1 MTYTEQDVERIVLE
15 VIRRLGLIDTN
26 PTRQRGVADA
36 ADLKLTEKV
45 ITTRTIAGKLTGIT
59 RLVVQPRAVITPAVL
74 DELKQR
80 DIDLVRQMP

>member
-26 PTRQRGVADA
+26 PTRQRGTDGPC
-36 ADLKLTEKV
+36 DLTLNEKV
-45 ITTRTIAGKLTGIT
+45 ITLRLVENRLTGVG
-59 RLVVQPRAVITPAVL
+59 RLVVTRRAVVTPAVQ

-80 DIDLVRQMP
+80 NIELVRH